1 MSSLLNETAVLAALR
16 QVNDP
21 ELGCNIVDLGLV
33 YGVRI
38 EGRRVVVKLTLTS
51 PGCPMAGSLVS
62 AARSVLLALDGVE
75 DAEVELAWEP
85 RWSPARMTDR
95 GRKLTGVD

>member
-1 MSSLLNETAVLAALR
+1 MSPPLNEAAILAALR
-16 QVNDP
+16 RVNDP

-38 EGRRVVVKLTLTS
+38 EGRRVVVTMTLSS
-51 PGCPMAGSLVS
+51 PGCPMSDSLVN
-62 AARSVLLALDGVE
+62 AARRVVLGLEGV
-75 DAEVELAWEP
+75 DEVQVDVVWEP

-95 GRKLTGVD
+95 GRQLTGVD